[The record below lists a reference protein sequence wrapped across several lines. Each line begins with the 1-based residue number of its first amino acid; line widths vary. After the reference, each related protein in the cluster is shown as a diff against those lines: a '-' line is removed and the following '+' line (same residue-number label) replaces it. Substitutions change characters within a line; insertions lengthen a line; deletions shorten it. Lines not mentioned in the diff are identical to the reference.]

1 MWLKSSAFWA
11 ARDIALRIR
20 PGFFRRVKR
29 LLKESR
35 DSGFR
40 KARSDAFELLTG
52 GETIETIQKR
62 PLKPC
67 SIPYYIDKV
76 IDYRTQYETAKKV
89 ENSYLPVVV
98 ELLPSILI
106 SVRALR
112 GTFGVLSGFL
122 LFLLLKPIFSA

>member
-1 MWLKSSAFWA
+1 MTL
-11 ARDIALRIR
+11 LNYLL
-20 PGFFRRVKR
+20 GVKR
-29 LLKESR
+29 LKP
-35 DSGFR
+35 FR
-40 KARSDAFELLTG
+40 KKT
-52 GETIETIQKR
+52 
-62 PLKPC
+62 PKPS

-89 ENSYLPVVV
+89 ENSYPPVVA
-98 ELLPSILI
+98 ELLLSILI

>member
-1 MWLKSSAFWA
+1 MK
-11 ARDIALRIR
+11 
-20 PGFFRRVKR
+20 P
-29 LLKESR
+29 
-35 DSGFR
+35 FR
-40 KARSDAFELLTG
+40 K
-52 GETIETIQKR
+52 R
-62 PLKPC
+62 PPKPS

-89 ENSYLPVVV
+89 ENSYPPVVA
-98 ELLPSILI
+98 ELLLSILI